1 MSEENREAIERVR
14 AYGQMLKGGAP
25 HQIPIGADILR
36 LCDLASHP
44 AVIVPAA
51 PLQSDN
57 SLHEITER
65 GKEIERLTKTT
76 ELLREDVAKLVAAN
90 DSLSKELGAANDE
103 LVELKKVAGA
113 VSAGPTQA
121 QLKKRTKK
129 LDDKDAP
136 AS

>member
-25 HQIPIGADILR
+25 HQIPIGADILAIV
-36 LCDLASHP
+36 DLAEGKPIVVSHGT
-44 AVIVPAA
+44 ADAA
-51 PLQSDN
+51 EFERMTKNMAAITAELDRLQAALGEAID
-57 SLHEITER
+57 ER
-65 GKEIERLTKTT
+65 
-76 ELLREDVAKLVAAN
+76 D
-90 DSLSKELGAANDE
+90 
-103 LVELKKVAGA
+103 ELKKVAGA